1 LVLESAR
8 RAITQLFSPGFRSV
22 MWKSLGLTIALL
34 IGAWFGMEALVD
46 WLISPYLGSWPWVAT
61 ALVWM
66 TGAGFFVG
74 ALFLIAPVT
83 AIFAGVFLDDIAEAV
98 EATHYPQD
106 APGRATAILPSIVLS
121 LKFLVVVAAANLL
134 ALLLVLL
141 PGINFA
147 VFFLVNGY
155 LLGREYFTFAALR
168 LRSEADANRLRRR
181 NGTAVFL
188 AGLIIAGFMA
198 VPLLNLLTPAFA
210 AAIMVHLHKQISA
223 ADSVAPAPAG
233 AAG

>member
-1 LVLESAR
+1 V
-8 RAITQLFSPGFRSV
+8 T
-22 MWKSLGLTIALL
+22 
-34 IGAWFGMEALVD
+34 
-46 WLISPYLGSWPWVAT
+46 T

-66 TGAGFFVG
+66 TGAGLFVG

-83 AIFAGVFLDDIAEAV
+83 AIFAGLFLDDIAAAV
-98 EATHYPQD
+98 EGTHYPD
-106 APGRATAILPSIVLS
+106 DPPGQPMAILPSIVLS
-121 LKFLVVVAAANLL
+121 LKFLVVVAAANLV

-155 LLGREYFTFAALR
+155 LLGREYFTFAAMR
-168 LRSEADANRLRRR
+168 LRSEAEANRLRRR
-181 NGTAVFL
+181 NGTPIFL

-198 VPLLNLLTPAFA
+198 IPLLNLLTPAFA
-210 AAIMVHLHKQISA
+210 AAVMVHLHKRIAA
-223 ADSVAPAPAG
+223 ADRVSQVPAG